1 MWRRLLLVVLLTA
14 AGCAEVHKQLPAEP
28 PKETAKEE
36 PAAEQPSTTPAVPK
50 MKESTLKLLA
60 SRGMKPQPIR
70 PLNVA
75 SNCSHKDE
83 IGTQTSLELLVKEA
97 EVMTFDAQ
105 VSIRGRGVCRF
116 NLNDF
121 DQVET
126 MPQALLRHKK
136 QSGCLVRMW
145 EEGPKVTIAFNS
157 CPKSCEGNAFSYLWP
172 ILVEADSGRCF

>member
-1 MWRRLLLVVLLTA
+1 MWRHLLLVVFLAA
-14 AGCAEVHKQLPAEP
+14 AGCAEVEKQLGTEPA
-28 PKETAKEE
+28 KE
-36 PAAEQPSTTPAVPK
+36 PAAGRPSTASGAPK

-60 SRGMKPQPIR
+60 SRNMKPQPTR

-83 IGTQTSLELLVKEA
+83 IGTQTSLDLLVKEA
-97 EVMTFDAQ
+97 EVRTFDAQ
-105 VSIRGRGVCRF
+105 VSMKGRGTCRF
-116 NLNDF
+116 NLNEF
-121 DQVET
+121 EQVEK